1 MLITRI
7 TTRFRRAAVLALS
20 TGAIGLFA
28 AGASMQSPRFYP
40 DDPIARAPE
49 SQDAS
54 KAAEIEP
61 SQMYELLYNLFVTSG
76 YKPTG
81 LRAQKI
87 NTIDEV
93 PDSSWFTNRIGTRPL
108 TSEELVRG
116 ANVGAPPDPSKWV
129 LIREKTSGAH
139 PGFTTAAV
147 AISTKIF
154 WALGYYQVESFL
166 TTLDPRNVSIDPGA
180 TVRRPNGKRTPF

>member
-7 TTRFRRAAVLALS
+7 TTRSRRAALLALS

-81 LRAQKI
+81 LRAQNI

-93 PDSSWFTNRIGTRPL
+93 PDSSWFTNRIGTRAV
-108 TSEELVRG
+108 TTEELVRG
-116 ANVGAPPDPSKWV
+116 ANVGEPPDPSKWV

-139 PGFTTAAV
+139 PGFTATDAKDAK
-147 AISTKIF
+147 AFERTR
-154 WALGYYQVESFL
+154 ESRKSSQM
-166 TTLDPRNVSIDPGA
+166 DADQ
-180 TVRRPNGKRTPF
+180 RPNGLVTPTQSEPPTVR